1 VSDTIN
7 RSTHLLKGELTK
19 LQSQRES
26 SIAHRD
32 RAENEVQLEQINIH
46 RLDLEIT
53 ELENS
58 IVLLEKRRP

>member
-1 VSDTIN
+1 MSETIN
-7 RSTHLLKGELTK
+7 RSTHLLQGELARLKT
-19 LQSQRES
+19 QRES
-26 SIAHRD
+26 SIARRD